1 MSWTV
6 GMVEVVAEAAGVLL
20 PPVLRAELQ
29 VGARVEPRLDFL
41 VDFEEAVEAVEQR
54 VKLSGRRCGPLVLRG

>member
-6 GMVEVVAEAAGVLL
+6 GMVAGAAGVLL
-20 PPVLRAELQ
+20 PSVWRAELQ
-29 VGARVEPRLDFL
+29 VGVGVEPRLDFL

-54 VKLSGRRCGPLVLRG
+54 VKLSGRRCGLLVLRG